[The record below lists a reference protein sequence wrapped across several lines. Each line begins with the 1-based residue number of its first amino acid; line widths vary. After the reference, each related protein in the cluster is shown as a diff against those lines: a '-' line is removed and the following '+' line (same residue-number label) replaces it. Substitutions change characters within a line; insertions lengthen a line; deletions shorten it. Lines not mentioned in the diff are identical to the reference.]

1 MIEAMCQAVLR
12 GMRNIARNRGRGIL
26 LIVFLS
32 LIIGLTVVLLGV
44 NVVVTR
50 RLQAFG
56 SGIGTLI
63 ELRPLAD
70 FMGASMGPSAP
81 ELRLDVGLKLE
92 HADVYVLTG

>member
-56 SGIGTLI
+56 SGY
-63 ELRPLAD
+63 RHSD
-70 FMGASMGPSAP
+70 RAP
-81 ELRLDVGLKLE
+81 AAG
-92 HADVYVLTG
+92 